1 MTAAVATSSPE
12 EKQLV
17 TDQLTGLLTRASLKE
32 FLSVYETPS
41 ELQRISILAVELSR
55 FGVVN
60 DSVGTTIGDKIISN
74 TAKRLAKVFP
84 HAKAISRLHGDHFGL
99 IFEDCENIEEEVTRL
114 LDFSQRPL
122 AIRGE
127 VIVLSVRIG
136 VADNHLAAETTDELV
151 HAAEVAL
158 HYTKNKS
165 AQVSYFDSSMTNAA
179 RSIHQLEND
188 LRVSLVTN
196 AAELHQAINNAEFE
210 LRYQPIVESKTGKV
224 HAFEALVRWNH
235 PKRGIVSPALF
246 IPMAEQIHV
255 MTVLGSW
262 IIRRACADA
271 MTWESNKDGSEPAVS
286 INVSPIQF
294 LEAEI
299 LISTVKTA
307 IEETGIDPQRVK
319 IEITESADFAPSM
332 KEHLEELRA
341 LGCKISLDD
350 FGTGF
355 SSIAQLV
362 ELPVDYVKIDRSLVK
377 DLGHDD
383 PEIASQA
390 VRLAKSV
397 LGLGDSLELTS
408 IVEGIETEAGVKAV
422 QELGGDLI
430 QGYVFSKPL
439 VADDVNNFIENTRD

>member
-1 MTAAVATSSPE
+1 MTAASAASSPE
-12 EKQLV
+12 ENQLV
-17 TDQLTGLLTRASLKE
+17 TDQLTGFLTRASLRE
-32 FLSVYETPS
+32 FLSRYETPS

-60 DSVGTTIGDKIISN
+60 DSVGMTIGDKIISN

-84 HAKAISRLHGDHFGL
+84 HAKAIARLHGDHFGL
-99 IFEDCENIEEEVTRL
+99 IFEDCENIEEEVIRL

-165 AQVSYFDSSMTNAA
+165 AQVSYFDSSMTDAA

-224 HAFEALVRWNH
+224 HAFEALLRWNH
-235 PKRGIVSPALF
+235 PKRGMVSPALF

-332 KEHLEELRA
+332 KKHLQELRA

-390 VRLAKSV
+390 IRLARSV
-397 LGLGDSLELTS
+397 LGLGTSLELTS

-422 QELGGDLI
+422 QELGGNLI
-430 QGYVFSKPL
+430 QGYVFSQPL
-439 VADDVNNFIENTRD
+439 VADDVNSFIENTRD